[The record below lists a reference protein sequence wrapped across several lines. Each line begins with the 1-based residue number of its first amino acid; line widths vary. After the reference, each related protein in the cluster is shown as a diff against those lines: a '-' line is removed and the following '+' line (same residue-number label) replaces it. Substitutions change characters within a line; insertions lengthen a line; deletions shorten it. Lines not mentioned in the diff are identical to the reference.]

1 MNIEPIDGG
10 SLRVWLSEEELQEWG
25 LQAQTPDRRLVR
37 RLVRQVTDTAGQPT
51 GKVTAELIPVMGG
64 GVLLVSGQTWVESGQ
79 PAVYRLADE
88 DALLDL
94 LARWP
99 KEQPVPLSTLYEVAE
114 AYWLAVYPDGVLTA
128 EQRHLLLEY
137 GIPLHGGEGAIAHAA
152 EYGKVIAA
160 DVLTAGVP
168 DPPAPSD
175 PAH

>member
-1 MNIEPIDGG
+1 MHIEPIDGG

-37 RLVRQVTDTAGQPT
+37 RLVRQITETAGQPA

-64 GVLLVSGQTWVESGQ
+64 GVLLISGRVCIESGQ
-79 PAVYRLADE
+79 PAVYRLVSE

-94 LARWP
+94 WERWP
-99 KEQPVPLSTLYEVAE
+99 KKSPAPVSTLYEIGE
-114 AYWLAVYPDGVLTA
+114 DYWLAVYPDGPLTA

-137 GIPLHGGEGAIAHAA
+137 GIPLSGGEGAIAHAA
-152 EYGKVIAA
+152 EYGRVIAA

-168 DPPAPSD
+168 DPPELSD
-175 PAH
+175 PVH